1 MQDTPQVT
9 ELLKRGIAAAKA
21 GRKEE
26 ARQALLQ
33 VIELDERNEQ
43 AWLWL
48 SGVIDSVED
57 RRVCLDNVLAIN
69 PDNPYAQQGLRHL
82 DRQAA
87 AVPASAESCPR
98 CKSPVPSSGK
108 TCPNCGQVLIVA
120 CPSCGAYVEVE
131 HVVCPDCG
139 QFLGDFRDGA
149 HYYLVLAQAYL
160 DKQQFALAQE
170 TIALAEAEA
179 PDDPQVLQAV
189 AALHEKMSHTDM
201 AVATYRRAIE
211 RYPEQSI
218 YYARLGA
225 IYRRRAMIED
235 ARAMYEQA
243 VKLDSN
249 TPTTLLEL
257 AELYVED
264 GLMEKARG
272 LLERAILI
280 DPEYAKAHLLAS
292 EVYRRLGEDRLAV
305 KHYRRAAELAGP
317 ESVVSRQA
325 YRELA
330 KLQPTLPERHTQG
343 WGETLR
349 RTSALM
355 LPQILAAWV
364 NASLVPWEISPAVL
378 AALVLATTGAYL
390 WACAADVP
398 RNQAMRALFG
408 ETGVEGFWR
417 KALVGIPGVLLWSA
431 GFGLILGKI

>member
-1 MQDTPQVT
+1 MQDTPQMT

-33 VIELDERNEQ
+33 VVEMDERNEQ

-48 SGVIDSVED
+48 SGVIDSAED
-57 RRVCLDNVLAIN
+57 RRVCLDNVLTIN

-87 AVPASAESCPR
+87 AAPSSEESCPR
-98 CKSPVPSSGK
+98 CKSPVPASGK

-120 CPSCGAYVEVE
+120 CPSCGTYVEVE
-131 HVVCPDCG
+131 HVVCPSCG

-160 DKQQFALAQE
+160 ERQHFAVAQE

-189 AALHEKMSHTDM
+189 AALHEKMGHTDL
-201 AVATYRRAIE
+201 AVATYQRAIE
-211 RYPEQSI
+211 KYPAHSV

-225 IYRRRAMIED
+225 IYRRRAMIDD
-235 ARAMYEQA
+235 ALTMYEQA
-243 VKLDSN
+243 VRLDSN
-249 TPTTLLEL
+249 DPTTLFEL
-257 AELYVED
+257 AELYVEE
-264 GLMEKARG
+264 GQAEKARG

-280 DPEYAKAHLLAS
+280 DPEYAKAHLLVS
-292 EVYRRLGEDRLAV
+292 GVYRRLGEDRLAV
-305 KHYRRAAELAGP
+305 KHYRRASELAGA
-317 ESVVSRQA
+317 ESVIGQQA
-325 YRELA
+325 HRELV

-349 RTSALM
+349 RVSALM

-364 NASLVPWEISPAVL
+364 NAGLIPWEISPA
-378 AALVLATTGAYL
+378 ALVALALATTGAYL
-390 WACAADVP
+390 WACTTDVP

-408 ETGVEGFWR
+408 EKGVEGFWR

-431 GFGLILGKI
+431 GFGSILGKI